1 MDQIQLEEYFTKEKG
16 TVLLQQKSDFMV
28 AKDNIF

>member
-1 MDQIQLEEYFTKEKG
+1 MDQIQLEEYFTKEKD
-16 TVLLQQKSDFMV
+16 TVLLQQKLDFMV

>member
-1 MDQIQLEEYFTKEKG
+1 MDQIQLEEYFTKEKD
-16 TVLLQQKSDFMV
+16 TALLQQKLDFME